1 MTTSR
6 TFVGDVV
13 IVLWSFQPVIIGA
26 FCPLKTPS
34 QLFFPASVEVL
45 EFIPRSFWD
54 PMGPYEAPGMSC
66 RSVGYPITDFS
77 TLAHHVISL

>member
-6 TFVGDVV
+6 TFLRDVV
-13 IVLWSFQPVIIGA
+13 IVLSSLLSVIFAA
-26 FCPLKTPS
+26 FYPLKTPS

-45 EFIPRSFWD
+45 EFIPRSFWH